1 MKIANIQVIRDMLDD
16 RAVKYHKAKFG
27 LKASKDGIL
36 LTFEDGSDDRFVV
49 YKSKTPIFGCVVDN
63 GKEYVLETF
72 EGDKKFPK
80 KSVKVYEL

>member
-16 RAVKYHKAKFG
+16 RAIKYHKSEFG

-36 LTFEDGSDDRFVV
+36 LTFEDGSEDRFVV
-49 YKSKTPIFGCVVDN
+49 YKSKTPIFGCFIDN

-72 EGDKKFPK
+72 EGNKKFLK

>member
-16 RAVKYHKAKFG
+16 RAIKYHKSEFG

-36 LTFEDGSDDRFVV
+36 LTFEDGSEDRFVV
-49 YKSKTPIFGCVVDN
+49 YKSKTPIFGCFIDN

-72 EGDKKFPK
+72 EGYKKFLK